1 MPLDP
6 QAEAF
11 LAREAALN
19 LPDISEIGIAAR
31 YGGHAEVDVAGP
43 VGDGAAIAHRFITT
57 PTADLPVRIYTPK
70 KSGPYSG
77 FVYFHGG
84 GWVLNHTDRYEAQ
97 LVDIAEKTNS
107 VVLSINYQ
115 KSPEHKFPIPHDD
128 CYAALKWMIENAA
141 ELNIDK
147 NKIGVGGDSAGGNLA
162 AGISLRARDEKVPL
176 AYQLL
181 IYPATKLDFDT
192 DSYLNNADGYGLRR
206 KGMMWFWDQ
215 YLNAGDKKNP
225 YAVPDTAPDHK
236 GLAPAIIPT
245 AEYDVLR
252 DDGISY
258 AARLEAAG
266 NKVIYKDF
274 EGQIHGFFNQGKYV
288 DAAYT
293 LRSWII
299 EQINSLLA

>member
-147 NKIGVGGDSAGGNLA
+147 NKIGVGGYSAG
-162 AGISLRARDEKVPL
+162 
-176 AYQLL
+176 
-181 IYPATKLDFDT
+181 
-192 DSYLNNADGYGLRR
+192 
-206 KGMMWFWDQ
+206 
-215 YLNAGDKKNP
+215 
-225 YAVPDTAPDHK
+225 
-236 GLAPAIIPT
+236 
-245 AEYDVLR
+245 
-252 DDGISY
+252 
-258 AARLEAAG
+258 
-266 NKVIYKDF
+266 
-274 EGQIHGFFNQGKYV
+274 
-288 DAAYT
+288 
-293 LRSWII
+293 
-299 EQINSLLA
+299 

>member
-258 AARLEAAG
+258 AAR
-266 NKVIYKDF
+266 
-274 EGQIHGFFNQGKYV
+274 
-288 DAAYT
+288 
-293 LRSWII
+293 
-299 EQINSLLA
+299 

>member
-1 MPLDP
+1 
-6 QAEAF
+6 
-11 LAREAALN
+11 
-19 LPDISEIGIAAR
+19 
-31 YGGHAEVDVAGP
+31 
-43 VGDGAAIAHRFITT
+43 
-57 PTADLPVRIYTPK
+57 
-70 KSGPYSG
+70 
-77 FVYFHGG
+77 
-84 GWVLNHTDRYEAQ
+84 VLNHIDRYEAQ
-97 LVDIAEKTNS
+97 LVEIAEKTNS

-147 NKIGVGGDSAGGNLA
+147 NQIGIGGDSAGGNLA
-162 AGISLRARDEKVPL
+162 AGISLRARDEKVQL

-181 IYPATKLDFDT
+181 IYPATKLDFDS

-215 YLNAGDKKNP
+215 YLNAGDKNNP
-225 YAVPDTAPDHK
+225 YAVPDIASNHQ
-236 GLAPAIIPT
+236 GLAPAIIST

-258 AARLEAAG
+258 AARLEVAG

-288 DAAYT
+288 DAAYL

-299 EQINSLLA
+299 EQINLLLT